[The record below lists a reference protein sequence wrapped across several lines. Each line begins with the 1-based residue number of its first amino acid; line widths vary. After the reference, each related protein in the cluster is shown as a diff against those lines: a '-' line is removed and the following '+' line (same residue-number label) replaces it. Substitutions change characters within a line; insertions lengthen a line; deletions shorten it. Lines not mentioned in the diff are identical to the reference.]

1 MSSIAEKILNR
12 VRGHGR
18 GKWVC
23 TPKDVIDLGS
33 RDAVDKALSRLV
45 KQGSLRRVGRGLYD
59 YPRTSKILQ
68 CPAPPNMNAVI
79 DAIARRDNISI
90 LPDGIVAAHHLGL
103 TNAVPAQHSYITN
116 GESRTLKIGGRTLK
130 LRHASQRL
138 MAWQNRS
145 GAPVVQAL
153 AWLGKNVAEDKDVVD
168 TLRNRLSPETKQDLV
183 DGIKLLPTWMI
194 PVVRQVSSNESV
206 TS

>member
-1 MSSIAEKILNR
+1 MNSIADKILNR

-23 TPKDVIDLGS
+23 TPKDFIDLGS

-68 CPAPPNMNAVI
+68 RPAPPNMNAVI

>member
-23 TPKDVIDLGS
+23 TPKDFIDLGS

-68 CPAPPNMNAVI
+68 RPAPPNMNAVI